1 MTSERL
7 RLLLRL
13 NALNS
18 FVCGLV
24 LLVGAE
30 RFADWLGTGHPGWI
44 RVVGAGLLPFA
55 ALLVWTAAGDV
66 ERLRSETPMIVAGD
80 VGWVIASVI
89 TLALGWFSGAGVA
102 LVIAM
107 ALVVD
112 AFALLQWRDW
122 RRLSP
127 VS

>member
-1 MTSERL
+1 MTSDRL

-13 NALNS
+13 NAVNS

-30 RFADWLGTGHPGWI
+30 WFADWLGTGHPGWI

-66 ERLRSETPMIVAGD
+66 DRLRSETPMIVAGD
-80 VGWVIASVI
+80 LGWVIASVI
-89 TLALGWFSGAGVA
+89 ALTLGWFSGAGVA

-122 RRLSP
+122 RRLRPAS
-127 VS
+127 